1 MLALVL
7 RRVVTALPVFIG
19 VVFAVV
25 LIVRLTPGDPAIILL
40 GQAASPAS
48 VAALRSELGLDQSIV
63 MQFVEY
69 FGKALVGDLGRSY
82 RSGESVVE
90 VIASALP
97 YTAVLTAAGLAIS
110 LLVGVPIGIIS
121 AFKQNSIWDHVL
133 TAFALLGLSMP
144 VFWIGTIMQWYFSFE
159 LRWLPTTGTGTW
171 KHLVMPALS
180 VGIYTAANFVRMLRA
195 TVIDILREDFVR
207 TLYAK
212 GLGKSAVLFH
222 VLRNALV
229 PIVTSIGLQV
239 GLLLGGSILTE
250 TVFAWP
256 GIGLRMVQAI
266 NDRDIVL
273 IQGLVLTT
281 ALLFVATNLWSTSP
295 ICSSTRGRAT
305 NERGRNE
312 ETLCVEFVAG
322 DAPRIRAPVA
332 PFRGQSAGR
341 RGRGDSAHHRARCA
355 VRAPGRSGRPDRAE
369 SGAARG
375 ATWVGGAAGR
385 GPART

>member
-1 MLALVL
+1 MLGLVL
-7 RRVVTALPVFIG
+7 RRVVTALPVFVG

-40 GQAASPAS
+40 GQAASPVA
-48 VAALRSELGLDQSIV
+48 VAALRAELGLDQSIV
-63 MQFVEY
+63 VQFVDY
-69 FGKALVGDLGRSY
+69 FGRALFGDLGRSY

-90 VIASALP
+90 VITSALP
-97 YTAVLTAAGLAIS
+97 YTALLTAAGLAIS
-110 LLVGVPIGIIS
+110 LLIGVPIGIIS
-121 AFKQNSIWDHVL
+121 AFRQNGFWDYVL
-133 TAFALLGLSMP
+133 TALALLGLSMP

-171 KHLVMPALS
+171 RHLVMPALS
-180 VGIYTAANFVRMLRA
+180 VGIYTAANFVRVLRA

-212 GLGKSAVLFH
+212 GLGRRAVLHH
-222 VLRNALV
+222 VLRNALI

-281 ALLFVATNLWSTSP
+281 ALLFVATNLLVDIAYLFLDP
-295 ICSSTRGRAT
+295 RTR
-305 NERGRNE
+305 
-312 ETLCVEFVAG
+312 
-322 DAPRIRAPVA
+322 
-332 PFRGQSAGR
+332 QK
-341 RGRGDSAHHRARCA
+341 
-355 VRAPGRSGRPDRAE
+355 
-369 SGAARG
+369 
-375 ATWVGGAAGR
+375 
-385 GPART
+385 

>member
-48 VAALRSELGLDQSIV
+48 VSALRGELGLDQSIL
-63 MQFVEY
+63 MQFVDY
-69 FGKALVGDLGRSY
+69 FGRALVGDLGRSY
-82 RSGESVVE
+82 RSGESVVQ

-97 YTAVLTAAGLAIS
+97 YTAALTLAGLAIS
-110 LLVGVPIGIIS
+110 LVIGVPIGIVS

-133 TAFALLGLSMP
+133 TGLALLGLSMP

-159 LRWLPTTGTGTW
+159 LRWLPTTGTGSW
-171 KHLVMPALS
+171 RHLVMPALS
-180 VGIYTAANFVRMLRA
+180 VGIYTAANFVRILRA
-195 TVIDILREDFVR
+195 TMIDILREDFVR

-212 GLGKSAVLFH
+212 GLGKTALLFH
-222 VLRNALV
+222 VLRNALI

-281 ALLFVATNLWSTSP
+281 ALLFVATNLLVDIAYLFLDP
-295 ICSSTRGRAT
+295 RTR
-305 NERGRNE
+305 
-312 ETLCVEFVAG
+312 
-322 DAPRIRAPVA
+322 
-332 PFRGQSAGR
+332 QK
-341 RGRGDSAHHRARCA
+341 
-355 VRAPGRSGRPDRAE
+355 
-369 SGAARG
+369 
-375 ATWVGGAAGR
+375 
-385 GPART
+385 

>member
-48 VAALRSELGLDQSIV
+48 VAALRNQLGLDHSIV
-63 MQFVEY
+63 VQFVDY
-69 FGKALVGDLGRSY
+69 LGRALVGDLGRSY

-97 YTAVLTAAGLAIS
+97 YTAALTLSGLAIS
-110 LLVGVPIGIIS
+110 LFIGVPIGIIS

-133 TAFALLGLSMP
+133 TGFALLGLSMP
-144 VFWIGTIMQWYFSFE
+144 VFWIGTLMQWYFSFE
-159 LRWLPTTGTGTW
+159 LRWLPTTGTGGW
-171 KHLVMPALS
+171 RHLVMPALS

-195 TVIDILREDFVR
+195 TMIDILREDFVR

-212 GLGKSAVLFH
+212 GLGKAAVLFH
-222 VLRNALV
+222 VLRNALI

-281 ALLFVATNLWSTSP
+281 ALLFVTTNLLVDIAYLFLDP
-295 ICSSTRGRAT
+295 RTRH
-305 NERGRNE
+305 
-312 ETLCVEFVAG
+312 
-322 DAPRIRAPVA
+322 
-332 PFRGQSAGR
+332 Q
-341 RGRGDSAHHRARCA
+341 
-355 VRAPGRSGRPDRAE
+355 
-369 SGAARG
+369 
-375 ATWVGGAAGR
+375 
-385 GPART
+385 

>member
-48 VAALRSELGLDQSIV
+48 VAALRGELGLDHSILI
-63 MQFVEY
+63 QFVDY
-69 FGKALVGDLGRSY
+69 FGRALVGDLGRSY
-82 RSGESVVE
+82 RSGESVVD

-97 YTAVLTAAGLAIS
+97 YTAALTAAGLAIS
-110 LLVGVPIGIIS
+110 LFIGVPIGIIS

-133 TAFALLGLSMP
+133 TGFALLGLSMP
-144 VFWIGTIMQWYFSFE
+144 VFWIGTLMQWYFSFE
-159 LRWLPTTGTGTW
+159 LRWLPTTGTGSW
-171 KHLVMPALS
+171 RHLVMPALS
-180 VGIYTAANFVRMLRA
+180 VGIYTAANFVRILRA
-195 TVIDILREDFVR
+195 TMIDILREDFVR

-212 GLGKSAVLFH
+212 GLGKAAVLFH

-229 PIVTSIGLQV
+229 PIVTSVGLQV

-273 IQGLVLTT
+273 MQGLVLTT
-281 ALLFVATNLWSTSP
+281 ALLFVATNLLVDIAYLFLDP
-295 ICSSTRGRAT
+295 RTRRK
-305 NERGRNE
+305 
-312 ETLCVEFVAG
+312 
-322 DAPRIRAPVA
+322 
-332 PFRGQSAGR
+332 
-341 RGRGDSAHHRARCA
+341 
-355 VRAPGRSGRPDRAE
+355 
-369 SGAARG
+369 
-375 ATWVGGAAGR
+375 
-385 GPART
+385 

>member
-40 GQAASPAS
+40 GQAATPAS
-48 VAALRSELGLDQSIV
+48 VAALRGELGLDQSIL
-63 MQFVEY
+63 MQFVDY
-69 FGKALVGDLGRSY
+69 FGRALVGDLGRSY

-97 YTAVLTAAGLAIS
+97 YTAALTFAGLAIS
-110 LLVGVPIGIIS
+110 LLIGVPIGIIS

-133 TAFALLGLSMP
+133 TGFALLGLSMP
-144 VFWIGTIMQWYFSFE
+144 VFWIGTLMQYYFSFE
-159 LRWLPTTGTGTW
+159 LRWLPTTGTGSW
-171 KHLVMPALS
+171 RHLVMPALS
-180 VGIYTAANFVRMLRA
+180 VGIYTAANFVRILRA
-195 TVIDILREDFVR
+195 TMIDILREDFVR

-212 GLGKSAVLFH
+212 GLGKTAVLLH

-273 IQGLVLTT
+273 MQGLVLTT
-281 ALLFVATNLWSTSP
+281 ALLFVTTNLLVDIAYLFLDP
-295 ICSSTRGRAT
+295 RTR
-305 NERGRNE
+305 
-312 ETLCVEFVAG
+312 
-322 DAPRIRAPVA
+322 
-332 PFRGQSAGR
+332 
-341 RGRGDSAHHRARCA
+341 HK
-355 VRAPGRSGRPDRAE
+355 
-369 SGAARG
+369 
-375 ATWVGGAAGR
+375 
-385 GPART
+385 

>member
-7 RRVVTALPVFIG
+7 RRILTALPVFLG
-19 VVFAVV
+19 VIFAVV

-48 VAALRSELGLDQSIV
+48 VAALHRELGLDQSIPV
-63 MQFVEY
+63 QFVEY
-69 FGKALVGDLGRSY
+69 FGRALTGDLGRSY
-82 RSGESVVE
+82 RTGETVTA

-97 YTAVLTAAGLAIS
+97 YTMALTAAGLAIS
-110 LLVGVPIGIIS
+110 LVIGVPIGIVS
-121 AFKQNSIWDHVL
+121 AFKQNSLWDHVL

-171 KHLVMPALS
+171 RHLVMPALS

-195 TVIDILREDFVR
+195 TVIDILKEDFVR

-212 GLGKSAVLFH
+212 GLGRAAVLSH
-222 VLRNALV
+222 VMRNALV

-256 GIGLRMVQAI
+256 GVGLRMVQAI

-281 ALLFVATNLWSTSP
+281 ALLFVTTNLLVDLAYLFLDP
-295 ICSSTRGRAT
+295 RTRRK
-305 NERGRNE
+305 
-312 ETLCVEFVAG
+312 
-322 DAPRIRAPVA
+322 
-332 PFRGQSAGR
+332 
-341 RGRGDSAHHRARCA
+341 
-355 VRAPGRSGRPDRAE
+355 
-369 SGAARG
+369 
-375 ATWVGGAAGR
+375 
-385 GPART
+385 

>member
-48 VAALRSELGLDQSIV
+48 VAALRSELGLDHSIPV
-63 MQFVEY
+63 QFVDY
-69 FGKALVGDLGRSY
+69 FGRALVGDLGRSY

-90 VIASALP
+90 VIKSALP
-97 YTAVLTAAGLAIS
+97 YTAALTFAGLAIS
-110 LLVGVPIGIIS
+110 LLIGVPVGIIS
-121 AFKQNSIWDHVL
+121 AFKQNSLWDHVL
-133 TAFALLGLSMP
+133 TGFALLGLSMP
-144 VFWIGTIMQWYFSFE
+144 VFWIGTLMQWYFSFE
-159 LRWLPTTGTGTW
+159 LRWLPTTGTGSW
-171 KHLVMPALS
+171 RHLVMPALS

-195 TVIDILREDFVR
+195 TMIDILREDFVR

-212 GLGKSAVLFH
+212 GLGKAAVLFH

-281 ALLFVATNLWSTSP
+281 ALLFVTTNLLVDIAYLFLDP
-295 ICSSTRGRAT
+295 RTRRK
-305 NERGRNE
+305 
-312 ETLCVEFVAG
+312 
-322 DAPRIRAPVA
+322 
-332 PFRGQSAGR
+332 
-341 RGRGDSAHHRARCA
+341 
-355 VRAPGRSGRPDRAE
+355 
-369 SGAARG
+369 
-375 ATWVGGAAGR
+375 
-385 GPART
+385 

>member
-1 MLALVL
+1 MIALVL
-7 RRVVTALPVFIG
+7 RRMVTALPVFIG

-40 GQAASPAS
+40 GQAASPAA
-48 VAALRSELGLDQSIV
+48 VAALHTELGLDQSIP
-63 MQFVEY
+63 MQFIDY
-69 FGKALVGDLGRSY
+69 FGRALAGDLGRSY
-82 RSGESVVE
+82 RSGESVTQ

-97 YTAVLTAAGLAIS
+97 YTMALTVAGLVIS
-110 LLVGVPIGIIS
+110 LFIGVPIGIIS
-121 AFKQNSIWDHVL
+121 AFKQNSPWDHVL
-133 TAFALLGLSMP
+133 TGFALLGLSMP

-171 KHLVMPALS
+171 RHLVMPALS

-195 TVIDILREDFVR
+195 TMIDILKEDFVR

-212 GLGKSAVLFH
+212 GLGKPDVLFH

-281 ALLFVATNLWSTSP
+281 ALLFVTTNLLVDIAYLFLDP
-295 ICSSTRGRAT
+295 RTR
-305 NERGRNE
+305 
-312 ETLCVEFVAG
+312 CK
-322 DAPRIRAPVA
+322 
-332 PFRGQSAGR
+332 
-341 RGRGDSAHHRARCA
+341 
-355 VRAPGRSGRPDRAE
+355 
-369 SGAARG
+369 
-375 ATWVGGAAGR
+375 
-385 GPART
+385 

>member
-40 GQAASPAS
+40 GQAASPVA
-48 VAALRSELGLDQSIV
+48 VAALRNELGLDQSIL
-63 MQFVEY
+63 MQFIEY
-69 FGKALVGDLGRSY
+69 FGKALFGDLGRSY
-82 RSGESVVE
+82 RTGESVVE

-97 YTAVLTAAGLAIS
+97 YTAVLTVSGLAIS
-110 LLVGVPIGIIS
+110 LLIGVPIGIIS
-121 AFKQNSIWDHVL
+121 AFRQNSLWDHVL

-212 GLGKSAVLFH
+212 GLGKRAVLYH

-281 ALLFVATNLWSTSP
+281 ALLFVATNLVVDIAYLFLDP
-295 ICSSTRGRAT
+295 RTR
-305 NERGRNE
+305 
-312 ETLCVEFVAG
+312 
-322 DAPRIRAPVA
+322 
-332 PFRGQSAGR
+332 
-341 RGRGDSAHHRARCA
+341 HK
-355 VRAPGRSGRPDRAE
+355 
-369 SGAARG
+369 
-375 ATWVGGAAGR
+375 
-385 GPART
+385 

>member
-7 RRVVTALPVFIG
+7 RRVMTALPVFIG

-40 GQAASPAS
+40 GQAASPVS
-48 VAALRSELGLDQSIV
+48 VGALRNELGLDQSIL
-63 MQFVEY
+63 MQFVDY
-69 FGKALVGDLGRSY
+69 CRRALTGDLGRSY

-97 YTAVLTAAGLAIS
+97 YTASLTLAGLAIS
-110 LLVGVPIGIIS
+110 LLIGVPIGIIS
-121 AFKQNSIWDHVL
+121 AFKQNSPWDHVL

-159 LRWLPTTGTGTW
+159 LRWLPTAGTGTW

-212 GLGKSAVLFH
+212 GLDKSIVLLH
-222 VLRNALV
+222 VLRNALI

-281 ALLFVATNLWSTSP
+281 ALLFVATNLLVDIAYLFLDP
-295 ICSSTRGRAT
+295 RTR
-305 NERGRNE
+305 
-312 ETLCVEFVAG
+312 
-322 DAPRIRAPVA
+322 
-332 PFRGQSAGR
+332 QK
-341 RGRGDSAHHRARCA
+341 
-355 VRAPGRSGRPDRAE
+355 
-369 SGAARG
+369 
-375 ATWVGGAAGR
+375 
-385 GPART
+385 

>member
-1 MLALVL
+1 MIALVL
-7 RRVVTALPVFIG
+7 RRMVTALPVFIG

-40 GQAASPAS
+40 GQAASPAA
-48 VAALRSELGLDQSIV
+48 VAALHTELGLDQSIP
-63 MQFVEY
+63 MQFIDY
-69 FGKALVGDLGRSY
+69 FGRALAGDLGRSY
-82 RSGESVVE
+82 RSGESVTQ

-97 YTAVLTAAGLAIS
+97 YTMALTVAGLVIS
-110 LLVGVPIGIIS
+110 LFIGVPIGIIS
-121 AFKQNSIWDHVL
+121 AFKQNSPWDHVL
-133 TAFALLGLSMP
+133 TGFALLGLSMP

-171 KHLVMPALS
+171 RHLVMPALS

-195 TVIDILREDFVR
+195 TMIDILKEDFVR

-212 GLGKSAVLFH
+212 GLGKPAVLFH

-281 ALLFVATNLWSTSP
+281 ALLFVTTNLLVDIAYLFLDP
-295 ICSSTRGRAT
+295 RTRRK
-305 NERGRNE
+305 
-312 ETLCVEFVAG
+312 
-322 DAPRIRAPVA
+322 
-332 PFRGQSAGR
+332 
-341 RGRGDSAHHRARCA
+341 
-355 VRAPGRSGRPDRAE
+355 
-369 SGAARG
+369 
-375 ATWVGGAAGR
+375 
-385 GPART
+385 

>member
-48 VAALRSELGLDQSIV
+48 VAALRNELGLDQSIPI
-63 MQFVEY
+63 QFVDY
-69 FGKALVGDLGRSY
+69 FGRALVGDLGRSY

-90 VIASALP
+90 VIKSALP
-97 YTAVLTAAGLAIS
+97 YTAALTFAGLAIS
-110 LLVGVPIGIIS
+110 LLIGVPVGIIS

-133 TAFALLGLSMP
+133 TGFALLGLSMP
-144 VFWIGTIMQWYFSFE
+144 VFWIGTLMQWYFSFE
-159 LRWLPTTGTGTW
+159 LRWLPTTGTGSW
-171 KHLVMPALS
+171 RHLVMPALS

-195 TVIDILREDFVR
+195 TMIDILREDFVR

-212 GLGKSAVLFH
+212 GLGKAAVLFH

-281 ALLFVATNLWSTSP
+281 ALLFVTTNLLVDIAYLFLDP
-295 ICSSTRGRAT
+295 RTRRK
-305 NERGRNE
+305 
-312 ETLCVEFVAG
+312 
-322 DAPRIRAPVA
+322 
-332 PFRGQSAGR
+332 
-341 RGRGDSAHHRARCA
+341 
-355 VRAPGRSGRPDRAE
+355 
-369 SGAARG
+369 
-375 ATWVGGAAGR
+375 
-385 GPART
+385 

>member
-1 MLALVL
+1 MIALVL
-7 RRVVTALPVFIG
+7 RRMVTALPVFIG

-40 GQAASPAS
+40 GQAASPAA
-48 VAALRSELGLDQSIV
+48 VAALHTELGLDQSIP
-63 MQFVEY
+63 MQFIDY
-69 FGKALVGDLGRSY
+69 FGRALAGDLGRSY
-82 RSGESVVE
+82 RSGESVTQ

-97 YTAVLTAAGLAIS
+97 YTMALTVAGLVIS
-110 LLVGVPIGIIS
+110 LFIGVPIGIIS
-121 AFKQNSIWDHVL
+121 AFKQNSPWDHVL
-133 TAFALLGLSMP
+133 TGFALLGLSMP

-171 KHLVMPALS
+171 RHLVMPALS

-195 TVIDILREDFVR
+195 TMIDILKEDFVR

-212 GLGKSAVLFH
+212 GLGKPAVLCH

-281 ALLFVATNLWSTSP
+281 ALLFVTTNLLVDIAYLFLDP
-295 ICSSTRGRAT
+295 RTRRK
-305 NERGRNE
+305 
-312 ETLCVEFVAG
+312 
-322 DAPRIRAPVA
+322 
-332 PFRGQSAGR
+332 
-341 RGRGDSAHHRARCA
+341 
-355 VRAPGRSGRPDRAE
+355 
-369 SGAARG
+369 
-375 ATWVGGAAGR
+375 
-385 GPART
+385 

>member
-1 MLALVL
+1 MLGLVL
-7 RRVVTALPVFIG
+7 RRVVTALPVFVG

-40 GQAASPAS
+40 GQAASPVA
-48 VAALRSELGLDQSIV
+48 VAALRAELGLDQSIV
-63 MQFVEY
+63 VQFVDY
-69 FGKALVGDLGRSY
+69 FGRALFGDLGRSY

-90 VIASALP
+90 VITSALP
-97 YTAVLTAAGLAIS
+97 YTALLTAAGLAIS
-110 LLVGVPIGIIS
+110 LLIGVPIGIVS
-121 AFKQNSIWDHVL
+121 AFRQNGFWDYVL
-133 TAFALLGLSMP
+133 TALALLGLSMP

-171 KHLVMPALS
+171 RHLVMPALS
-180 VGIYTAANFVRMLRA
+180 VGIYTAANFVRVLRA

-212 GLGKSAVLFH
+212 GLGRWAVLHH
-222 VLRNALV
+222 VLRNALI

-281 ALLFVATNLWSTSP
+281 ALLFVATNLLVDIAYLFLDP
-295 ICSSTRGRAT
+295 RTR
-305 NERGRNE
+305 
-312 ETLCVEFVAG
+312 
-322 DAPRIRAPVA
+322 
-332 PFRGQSAGR
+332 QK
-341 RGRGDSAHHRARCA
+341 
-355 VRAPGRSGRPDRAE
+355 
-369 SGAARG
+369 
-375 ATWVGGAAGR
+375 
-385 GPART
+385 